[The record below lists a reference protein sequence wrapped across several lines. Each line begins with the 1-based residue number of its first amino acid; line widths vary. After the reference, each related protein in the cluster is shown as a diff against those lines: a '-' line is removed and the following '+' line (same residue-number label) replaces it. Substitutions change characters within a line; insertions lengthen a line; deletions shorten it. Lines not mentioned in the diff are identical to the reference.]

1 MDCISLPLLPWT
13 ERTSASVFGYVGCAG
28 SVFHRGT
35 NNVSSTEMGGCLSTS
50 DGGPPADFSLG
61 EPEGFR
67 KVQGWDAEQQK
78 IVREGETE
86 ASPTAQ

>member
-1 MDCISLPLLPWT
+1 LDCISLPLLPWT
-13 ERTSASVFGYVGCAG
+13 ERTSASVFG
-28 SVFHRGT
+28 
-35 NNVSSTEMGGCLSTS
+35 TEMGGCLSTS